1 MIRPHP
7 FVASVEAA
15 LRGHC
20 DVRPGERLVVA
31 VSGGADSIA
40 LLGALHAIADR
51 PNGGLELHVAH
62 VHHHLRPEADADA
75 DLVAEAAGALDL
87 PFHRRDVT
95 IEPGRNV
102 EAEARRLRYA
112 ALAEVARACR
122 ASAVATAHH
131 ADDQLETVLMRLIR
145 GASIR
150 GLAGM
155 ADRSR
160 VAGVVVV
167 RPMIEVDHAAAVDY
181 CRAMGLRWRED
192 ASNADRQRW
201 RARLRAEVLPAL
213 KDLRHDAGIKAVEAG
228 RQLRQAAAVID
239 RRIRAIAEDV
249 VADEGTSRWL
259 NRVDARAI
267 SQGELTA
274 LLRREAV
281 ALSVPADRLPA
292 RLLNEIASAA
302 RSNSGETRRFE
313 LARGGRI
320 VVDAEHLTVH
330 GPDDADG
337 A

>member
-1 MIRPHP
+1 MPRIARRANPGGRHPGPSRRHAGATGSRKSVGLPTFITGLLYSVPPELLKFVMIDPKKIELAAYGKLQAHY
-7 FVASVEAA
+7 VAM
-15 LRGHC
+15 
-20 DVRPGERLVVA
+20 P
-31 VSGGADSIA
+31 
-40 LLGALHAIADR
+40 
-51 PNGGLELHVAH
+51 
-62 VHHHLRPEADADA
+62 PEADDPIITDFAQA
-75 DLVAEAAGALDL
+75 LGTLKSCEKEMESRYDLLSAAQV
-87 PFHRRDVT
+87 RSIREYT
-95 IEPGRNV
+95 
-102 EAEARRLRYA
+102 
-112 ALAEVARACR
+112 
-122 ASAVATAHH
+122 
-131 ADDQLETVLMRLIR
+131 LETWGGEEEEKYLREMWARFEEIR
-145 GASIR
+145 
-150 GLAGM
+150 
-155 ADRSR
+155 AD
-160 VAGVVVV
+160 
-167 RPMIEVDHAAAVDY
+167 P
-181 CRAMGLRWRED
+181 
-192 ASNADRQRW
+192 QRW